1 MRIAHSLITVITLL
15 CVNSLISG
23 CQSTYYGALEKV
35 GIHKRDV
42 MISRVEKTRDSQQQA
57 KQQFQS
63 ALAQFKSVMAFD
75 GGDLNDYYQQL
86 NDEYLASK
94 AAAEEVSD
102 RIEAVES
109 VSEAL
114 FDEWQH
120 ELGQYTSQS
129 LRQKS
134 AAQLQQTRQ
143 QYRQLMRSMKRAEKS
158 IYPVLNVFKDQ
169 TLFLKHNLNAQA
181 IASLKGELSSI
192 ELSVDRLITQMNR
205 SIDSANAFIAKMA
218 TP

>member
-1 MRIAHSLITVITLL
+1 MRIAHSLITVITLVCL
-15 CVNSLISG
+15 NSLIGG

-42 MISRVEKTRDSQQQA
+42 MISRVEKTRDSQEQA
-57 KQQFQS
+57 KQQFQT
-63 ALAQFKSVMAFD
+63 ALQQFKSVTAFD

-102 RIEAVES
+102 RIESVES

-114 FDEWQH
+114 FDEWQQ
-120 ELGQYTSQS
+120 ELGEYTSQS

-134 AAQLQQTRQ
+134 AYQLQQTKQ
-143 QYRQLMRSMKRAEKS
+143 QYNRLMRSMKQAEKS

-181 IASLKGELSSI
+181 IASLKGELTNI

-205 SIDSANAFIAKMA
+205 SIDIANHFISKLR
-218 TP
+218 

>member
-1 MRIAHSLITVITLL
+1 MRIAHSLITVITLVCL
-15 CVNSLISG
+15 NSLIGG

-42 MISRVEKTRDSQQQA
+42 MISRVEKTRDSQEQA
-57 KQQFQS
+57 KQQFQT
-63 ALAQFKSVMAFD
+63 ALQQFKSVTAFD

-102 RIEAVES
+102 RIESVES

-114 FDEWQH
+114 FDEWQQ
-120 ELGQYTSQS
+120 ELGEYTSQS

-134 AAQLQQTRQ
+134 AYQLQQTRQ
-143 QYRQLMRSMKRAEKS
+143 QYNRLMHSMKQAEKS

-181 IASLKGELSSI
+181 IASLKGELTNI

-205 SIDSANAFIAKMA
+205 SIDIANHFISKLR
-218 TP
+218 